1 MIQILF
7 YMAVICSMLSQLPFI
22 LQSGIDSY
30 LKMSWLFPLCYLLL
44 LHCKTFTNNLLIV
57 YYFFLLLFF
66 LYCFVCEG
74 ISGEKYIGADL
85 YNICISC
92 IIMSVSFIFWY
103 YYGSDNCIM
112 TISFITLICAFIL
125 SLWVYAEY
133 LMNANLLSRTYAFQ
147 AKNSMGQILLSSS
160 VIALLYLSKLKSIR
174 ITSLVTISIIIIIMF
189 MMKSRA
195 TIMGFLFVLCYFIFK
210 YNDIKIRVM
219 TLVGTIMLIGFILIN
234 NNVYNNVVNGILLGA
249 RNANNLNDL
258 SSGRLVRLLNNL
270 PLLQNNLLLG
280 IGIKYIDCFPFA
292 MILQYGIVGASII
305 FGFIIKLSNYI
316 LLKIDTNNKI
326 HLATFLLFVTYM
338 INSLFE
344 AQTPF
349 GPGAK
354 CFLLWMMLGFSLAEF
369 TIIQYHKFEN

>member
-1 MIQILF
+1 
-7 YMAVICSMLSQLPFI
+7 
-22 LQSGIDSY
+22 
-30 LKMSWLFPLCYLLL
+30 
-44 LHCKTFTNNLLIV
+44 
-57 YYFFLLLFF
+57 
-66 LYCFVCEG
+66 
-74 ISGEKYIGADL
+74 
-85 YNICISC
+85 
-92 IIMSVSFIFWY
+92 
-103 YYGSDNCIM
+103 
-112 TISFITLICAFIL
+112 
-125 SLWVYAEY
+125 
-133 LMNANLLSRTYAFQ
+133 
-147 AKNSMGQILLSSS
+147 
-160 VIALLYLSKLKSIR
+160 
-174 ITSLVTISIIIIIMF
+174 
-189 MMKSRA
+189 
-195 TIMGFLFVLCYFIFK
+195 
-210 YNDIKIRVM
+210 M